1 MRFYAGW
8 QIDETLLQDPN
19 ELASLTKAVPMG
31 GVLHRKSP
39 EAGAPKFLVWAMRDY
54 MDAPLQRIQM
64 IKGWIDEDGETH
76 EKVVDIA
83 CADNLAVD
91 AETGRCPDNGARWI

>member
-1 MRFYAGW
+1 
-8 QIDETLLQDPN
+8 
-19 ELASLTKAVPMG
+19 
-31 GVLHRKSP
+31 
-39 EAGAPKFLVWAMRDY
+39 MRDY

-91 AETGRCPDNGARWI
+91 AETYVALTMAREWI